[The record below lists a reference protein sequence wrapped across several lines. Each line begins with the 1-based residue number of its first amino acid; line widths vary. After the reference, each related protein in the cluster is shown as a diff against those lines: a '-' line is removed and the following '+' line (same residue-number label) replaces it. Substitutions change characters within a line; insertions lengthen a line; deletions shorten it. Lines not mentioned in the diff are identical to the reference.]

1 MFYINNKHDTA
12 IEINTA
18 HNGTDECFTTD
29 LISADNLL
37 FALSYS
43 NKPITELNSEQ
54 IKSILPIYNLSDQL
68 LPLKL
73 NSDTYYILPMKYDS
87 SSDIFLY
94 LPSDEIN
101 NLSNIHDLDNL
112 YFAVFNAEEQ
122 DIAGELQLDLIADME
137 QYSNYG
143 KILLK
148 LNLKQYKKYGKKW
161 ICKKDIDIPYATGS
175 MFSKNNKLN
184 KAIKQYT
191 NISDFNSDEWSII
204 VDKKL
209 EKAHRSAIKSR
220 INNMSIKEKFYVRKS
235 HLKLN
240 QIYKIMNDNCCDL
253 INWSDVKSDKKK
265 NE

>member
-12 IEINTA
+12 IEINIA

-54 IKSILPIYNLSDQL
+54 IKSILPIYNLNDQL

-87 SSDIFLY
+87 LSDTFLY
-94 LPSDEIN
+94 LLSDEIN

-112 YFAVFNAEEQ
+112 YFAVFNAEE
-122 DIAGELQLDLIADME
+122 DIAEELPLDLIADME

-161 ICKKDIDIPYATGS
+161 ICKKDVDIPYATGS
-175 MFSKNNKLN
+175 IFSKNNELSKV
-184 KAIKQYT
+184 IKRYI
-191 NISDFNSDEWSII
+191 NISVFNSDEWSII

-220 INNMSIKEKFYVRKS
+220 INNISIKEQFYVKKS

-240 QIYKIMNDNCCDL
+240 QLNKIMNDKCCVL
-253 INWSDVKSDKKK
+253 INWSVVKSDKKN